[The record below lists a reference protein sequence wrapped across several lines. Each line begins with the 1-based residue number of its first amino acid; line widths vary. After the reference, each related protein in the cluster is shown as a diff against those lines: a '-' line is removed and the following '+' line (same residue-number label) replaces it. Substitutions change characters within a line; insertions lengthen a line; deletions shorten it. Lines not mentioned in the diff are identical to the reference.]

1 MIMRI
6 HVPACL
12 YTMLVLLC
20 SSLSHCQKQP
30 VAVGDLNGDGK
41 PDVVVANPSLNNI
54 GVFLNT
60 GNGAL
65 GPGVFLAVSGR
76 PDSVSLADL
85 NSDGHLVILLD
96 VPDSS
101 GGQGLQI
108 MLGDGHGG
116 FAAPVAVP
124 TGSASPVSNT
134 VIADFNGDGFPDIAF
149 GINAAQPQIAII
161 FGDGHG
167 GFSAPRVITVA
178 NDTTFTTELVLLDA
192 NKDSKPDLV
201 VNTAKVTFS
210 LHGSFLLLN
219 DGTANFSVSHLSG
232 SAGVFNDTAE
242 FVTAVSDFIGD
253 GFVDLLF
260 GPGSS
265 SFILF
270 GDGHGG

>member
-1 MIMRI
+1 MRI

-20 SSLSHCQKQP
+20 SSLSHCQNQP

-85 NSDGHLVILLD
+85 NSDGHLDILLA
-96 VPDSS
+96 VADSS
-101 GGQGLQI
+101 GGKGLQI

-116 FAAPVAVP
+116 FAAPVAAP

-134 VIADFNGDGFPDIAF
+134 VIAD
-149 GINAAQPQIAII
+149 
-161 FGDGHG
+161 
-167 GFSAPRVITVA
+167 
-178 NDTTFTTELVLLDA
+178 
-192 NKDSKPDLV
+192 
-201 VNTAKVTFS
+201 
-210 LHGSFLLLN
+210 
-219 DGTANFSVSHLSG
+219 
-232 SAGVFNDTAE
+232 
-242 FVTAVSDFIGD
+242 
-253 GFVDLLF
+253 
-260 GPGSS
+260 
-265 SFILF
+265 
-270 GDGHGG
+270 